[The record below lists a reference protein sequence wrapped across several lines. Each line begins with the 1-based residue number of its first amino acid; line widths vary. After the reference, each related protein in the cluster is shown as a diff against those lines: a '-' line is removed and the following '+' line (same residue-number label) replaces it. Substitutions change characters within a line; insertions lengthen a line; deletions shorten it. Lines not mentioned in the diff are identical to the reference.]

1 MSELRDEPAPSLE
14 DPREILLQQ
23 LSYYRATLLAK
34 LDGLSE
40 DQLTGCQ
47 QG

>member
-1 MSELRDEPAPSLE
+1 MTLGDEPSRSLE

-23 LSYYRATLLAK
+23 LSRYRTTLLFK

-40 DQLTGCQ
+40 DQLTTSILP
-47 QG
+47 